1 MKRRSSGFII
11 PPSALSGTHIQTAL
25 PQLPASQGGR
35 TNNPEAWD
43 ELMREL
49 DADFT

>member
-11 PPSALSGTHIQTAL
+11 PPFALSGTRIQTVL
-25 PQLPASQGGR
+25 PQLPALVRGA
-35 TNNPEAWD
+35 NNPEAWD
-43 ELMREL
+43 ALMREL